1 MKQFVIL
8 GEVASKKNNKEIA
21 YKYLKG
27 GKKIPFLRCSD
38 RYNKWHASAL
48 EQLLFQKQGAYYE
61 KAKLLI
67 KFYYGTLRD
76 KDADNGTS
84 SVFDTLVNAGILKD
98 DNWKVAGRY
107 FVDSDYD
114 KSNPRVEIKIYDLD
128 ERLTI
133 DF

>member
-21 YKYLKG
+21 YKFLKD
-27 GKKIPFLRCSD
+27 GKKIPFIRCSD
-38 RYNKWHASAL
+38 RYTKWHDSAL
-48 EQLLFQKQGAYYE
+48 EQLMIQRKGAYYE

-84 SVFDTLVNAGILKD
+84 SVFDTLVDAGILKD

-107 FVDSDYD
+107 AVDSEYD
-114 KSNPRVEIKIYDLD
+114 KSNPRVEIWILNLD
-128 ERLTI
+128 EKYTLE
-133 DF
+133 F

>member
-38 RYNKWHASAL
+38 RYNKWHDSAL
-48 EQLLFQKQGAYYE
+48 EQLMLQRKGAYYE
-61 KAKLLI
+61 RAKLII

-84 SVFDTLVNAGILKD
+84 SIFDTLVDAGILKD

-114 KSNPRVEIKIYDLD
+114 KSNPRVEINIY
-128 ERLTI
+128 EPTEKLTI